1 MNHQIKTAGL
11 GTIGFL
17 VAALICAGF
26 TTYLVA
32 MLLRDKG
39 LRREPTAM
47 VLVASR
53 DVRAGTKLTKADVRV
68 IEIVAAQ
75 VPPGA
80 VTAMSELFGDK
91 KPAPLAATGMVTG
104 DFIMRSRL
112 VDSANGTAMAAR
124 LEPGFRAIAV
134 TVDNAIARSRLVYP
148 GARVDLVG
156 TFRDNLASFSRV
168 LVENVRVLSLED
180 QTDVETT
187 RNSDQKGDRSNN
199 AVVTVEV
206 SPEQAEV
213 VALAA
218 REGKLD
224 VVLRNANDDKL
235 GLARGVRTEQ
245 ILRANPAEASAARG
259 TPERVPPREPS
270 TREPVRRRP
279 PAPRPPEVRRDASP
293 SPPPASFPTIEV
305 VKRQGAD
312 Q

>member
-1 MNHQIKTAGL
+1 MNQQIKTAGL

-75 VPPGA
+75 IPPGA

-112 VDSANGTAMAAR
+112 ADSANGTAMAAR

-224 VVLRNANDDKL
+224 VVLRNANDEKL
-235 GLARGVRTEQ
+235 GLAKGVRTEQ

-259 TPERVPPREPS
+259 TPERMPPREAPA
-270 TREPVRRRP
+270 RPRR
-279 PAPRPPEVRRDASP
+279 ATAARPPERPERIEVKREP
-293 SPPPASFPTIEV
+293 PPPATIEV
-305 VKRQGAD
+305 VRRQGGD

>member
-1 MNHQIKTAGL
+1 MNQQIKTAGL

-39 LRREPTAM
+39 LRREPTST

-68 IEIVAAQ
+68 IEIVATQ
-75 VPPGA
+75 IPPGA
-80 VTAMSELFGDK
+80 VTAMGELFGDK
-91 KPAPLAATGMVTG
+91 KAAPIAATGMVTG

-112 VDSANGTAMAAR
+112 ADSANGTAMAAR

-187 RNSDQKGDRSNN
+187 RNAEQKGDRSNN

-224 VVLRNANDDKL
+224 VVLRNANDEKL
-235 GLARGVRTEQ
+235 GLAKGVRTEQ

-259 TPERVPPREPS
+259 TPERVPPREPTS
-270 TREPVRRRP
+270 RDSGRRRV
-279 PAPRPPEVRRDASP
+279 PAARAPEIRRDAP
-293 SPPPASFPTIEV
+293 PPPPPATIEV
-305 VKRQGAD
+305 VRRQGGD